1 MKVFAWIVCVA
12 LLASPL
18 YGGNPPESKSNAAF
32 DRMKSLEGTWEG
44 SGPKG
49 MNVRVSY
56 KVVSAGS
63 AVLETIDHSGME
75 GAMVSVYH
83 LDGDKLMMTHYCS
96 AGNQPSMRMTKS
108 SPASIA
114 FAMFDVTNLA
124 SKDDLYM
131 NNLVVTWADKDHIT
145 EEWTSH
151 AKGKDSPPHVF
162 KLERKN

>member
-1 MKVFAWIVCVA
+1 MKYLALVACAA

-18 YGGNPPESKSNAAF
+18 VGGDQPEGNTNPAF

-49 MNVRVSY
+49 MNVRVTY
-56 KVVSAGS
+56 RVVSEGS
-63 AVLETIDHSGME
+63 AMLETIDHSGME
-75 GAMVSVYH
+75 GAMVTLYH

-96 AGNQPSMRMTKS
+96 AGNQPRMRMTKS
-108 SPASIA
+108 TPASIA

-124 SKDDLYM
+124 SKDALYM
-131 NNLVVTWADKDHIT
+131 NKLVITWADKNHMT

-151 AKGKDSPPHVF
+151 AKGEDSPPHLF
-162 KLERKN
+162 TLERKH